1 MDHHCYFI
9 NNCVGVRNLKSYIL
23 FLIATVVYVSVF
35 MINSVLASLLLF
47 KLHYYNRKEWQYLF
61 FDLSN
66 VALLLHGCYFFQYM
80 FSLLKDSIVTM
91 IDNASLVERAKKVR
105 GAKLRKR
112 RAVAKVFGEF
122 FLLYP
127 VPYFHKS
134 YSNYLELSY
143 QKDMAVTKECF
154 EADCIESYKV

>member
-23 FLIATVVYVSVF
+23 FLVATIVYVSIF
-35 MINSVLASLLLF
+35 IINSVVASLLLF

-66 VALLLHGCYFFQYM
+66 MVLLLHGCYFFQYM
-80 FSLLKDSIVTM
+80 FSLLKDAVLTM
-91 IDNASLVERAKKVR
+91 LGNSTLVERAKKVK
-105 GAKLRKR
+105 GARIRKR
-112 RAVAKVFGEF
+112 VAIAKVFGEF

-127 VPYFHKS
+127 IPYFHKN
-134 YSNYLELSY
+134 YSNYLE
-143 QKDMAVTKECF
+143 
-154 EADCIESYKV
+154 ISYKKDEAGDKEYFETDVTEYWKI

>member
-1 MDHHCYFI
+1 M
-9 NNCVGVRNLKSYIL
+9 KSYIL

-35 MINSVLASLLLF
+35 MINSVMASLLLF

-66 VALLLHGCYFFQYM
+66 LVLLIHGCYFFQYM
-80 FSLLKDSIVTM
+80 FSLLKDAIVTM
-91 IDNASLVERAKKVR
+91 LNNSTLVERAKGVN

-127 VPYFHKS
+127 IPYFHKD

-143 QKDMAVTKECF
+143 KTAEITTKEYY
-154 EADCIESYKV
+154 DTTKIELYKI

>member
-23 FLIATVVYVSVF
+23 FLISTIVYVSVF
-35 MINSVLASLLLF
+35 IVNSVVASLLLF

-66 VALLLHGCYFFQYM
+66 LVLLLHGCYLFQYM
-80 FSLLKDSIVTM
+80 FSLLKDSVVTM
-91 IDNASLVERAKKVR
+91 LDNSTLVEKAKGMK
-105 GAKLRKR
+105 GAKLRKK
-112 RAVAKVFGEF
+112 RAIAKVFGEF

-127 VPYFHKS
+127 VPYFHKN
-134 YSNYLELSY
+134 YSNYFEVSY
-143 QKDMAVTKECF
+143 KKGEMSTKEIF
-154 EADCIESYKV
+154 DADVVDCYKI